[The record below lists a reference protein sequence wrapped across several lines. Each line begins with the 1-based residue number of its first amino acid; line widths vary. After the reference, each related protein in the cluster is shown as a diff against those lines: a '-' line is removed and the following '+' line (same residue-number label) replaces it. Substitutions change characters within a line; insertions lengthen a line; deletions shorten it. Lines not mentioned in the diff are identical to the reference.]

1 MKKIISIVVLCS
13 LLLGSV
19 FGLEESLIMKMI
31 QVDDCSTIK
40 TQMMN
45 SRASYQVAVEALL
58 ESSYLP
64 SFKKYNVT
72 IEDFV
77 MDYDHMIK
85 TFDIIENDQLDN
97 SKYDTIQMLLHNSKT
112 SSIVLDYLDKSEMNE
127 LQNMVVMNI
136 GSVYEDTSSNVY
148 YELRFHEDL
157 SEFFKAHGLV
167 DPEITTLYSSYIS
180 IKIEALNRMWN
191 QEERQVFIAFL
202 DQLEGVRYQTVESF
216 NKSDV
221 VIIEDNIYKQENKV
235 EEPLSTWDKQGLA
248 YIKDTQ
254 LLTLEDLD
262 KGLKTGEFLNA
273 LGIESTDQTILSRYK
288 MSSLVYDYYQSELQ
302 TIGKPFSDH
311 QLIDSDYKMAIYYLR
326 GANII
331 AGYEDN
337 TFRGEQ
343 PLSKR
348 EAIMVLYNISKQFK

>member
-13 LLLGSV
+13 LLLGGV
-19 FGLEESLIMKMI
+19 FGLEESFIIKMI
-31 QVDDCSTIK
+31 HVEDCSAIK

-58 ESSYLP
+58 DSSYLP
-64 SFKKYNVT
+64 SFNKYNVT

-77 MDYDHMIK
+77 LDYEHMIK
-85 TFDIIENDQLDN
+85 TFDIIENVGVDQEKFDAL
-97 SKYDTIQMLLHNSKT
+97 QLLFHNSKT
-112 SSIVLDYLDKSEMNE
+112 SNIVLDYLDKSEMDE
-127 LQNMVVMNI
+127 LQNRVVMNI
-136 GSVYEDTSSNVY
+136 GSVYEDTSSNIY
-148 YELRFHEDL
+148 YELRLHEDL
-157 SEFFKAHGLV
+157 SDFFNAHGLV
-167 DPEITTLYSSYIS
+167 DPEITTLYTSYIS

-202 DQLEGVRYQTVESF
+202 DQLEGVSYQTVESF
-216 NKSDV
+216 IKTDV
-221 VIIEDNIYKQENKV
+221 VVIEDTIFKPAIELEV
-235 EEPLSTWDKQGLA
+235 PSSSWDKLGLE

-254 LLTLEDLD
+254 ILTLEDLD
-262 KGLKTGEFLNA
+262 KDLKTDEFLGA

-288 MSSLVYDYYQSELQ
+288 MTSLVYDYYQSELQ

-343 PLSKR
+343 SLSRR
-348 EAIMVLYNISKQFK
+348 EAVMVLYNISKQLK